1 MILIIL
7 FYHDKMSCS
16 DAHRVAFFF
25 PLNTNHM
32 YYSSDF
38 FVFPYSHS
46 SYLWKALGNF
56 FFLRF
61 FVFDDYYN
69 YYLTKWDVSRRK

>member
-1 MILIIL
+1 MIGCHVRMLTAL
-7 FYHDKMSCS
+7 L
-16 DAHRVAFFF
+16 FF

-56 FFLRF
+56 FLRF